1 MVPFSKLWPS
11 FVDKSVPSLTKT
23 ETAKFTDFDLSDPP
37 MEELFLVE
45 DGVLVGA
52 TATFDDSPHIHP
64 SDPTLLPKRY
74 KPFLNSLPYDYRIE
88 PKFEEREAELS
99 MIRKATCQIS
109 VEKQWGTG
117 RSAEVTYRSATAF
130 FIGPVT
136 LLTAGHVLRLGPMGR
151 AELPGKAKV
160 ERDSEER
167 RSMCLHSM
175 LSPWYVF
182 S

>member
-11 FVDKSVPSLTKT
+11 FIDKSVPSLTKM

-45 DGVLVGA
+45 DGA

-64 SDPTLLPKRY
+64 SDPTLLPKTY

-99 MIRKATCQIS
+99 MIWKATCHIS
-109 VEKQWGTG
+109 VEKQWGTD
-117 RSAEVTYRSATAF
+117 SWAEVTYGSATAF
-130 FIGPVT
+130 FIGQAT
-136 LLTAGHVLRLGPMGR
+136 LLTAGHVLRLGQMEGPSSR
-151 AELPGKAKV
+151 VKKRWRET
-160 ERDSEER
+160 R
-167 RSMCLHSM
+167 RKDDQCI
-175 LSPWYVF
+175 YIRC
-182 S
+182 